1 MSLYKK
7 RQTISCLLVLF
18 YLPFHLHD
26 FLLLSDL
33 SSVLIETDSKKAAG
47 FPSSLLSMYSDD
59 VHDAFSSGRPG
70 CFDDFLFFAQ
80 LRWCLFYT
88 GVWGINTTASASNE
102 SPLAMTSPS
111 TAIFPAG
118 YSRY

>member
-7 RQTISCLLVLF
+7 RQTIPCLLLVLF
-18 YLPFHLHD
+18 DLSFHLHD

-47 FPSSLLSMYSDD
+47 FPSLLLSMYSYD

-70 CFDDFLFFAQ
+70 CFDDFYFAQ

-111 TAIFPAG
+111 TAISLAG
-118 YSRY
+118 HSWY